1 MKASRF
7 SGRAPTAA
15 THGIFATR
23 TFRPSVSWWS
33 IICSGS
39 MACTAFKLSCGIR
52 SLRRLWKSTQ
62 HLAGAWRV
70 PSPRNPKVRPGP
82 GRCAVSP
89 PPFALHYAPHDTLRP
104 GCKASNSEYG
114 ASKDS
119 RALWYA
125 LQRMGRTGGGSG
137 YVLSFF
143 LLWFSFPVCA
153 ETGCIVITPGGGGQA
168 CPEIT

>member
-7 SGRAPTAA
+7 SSRAPTAA

-23 TFRPSVSWWS
+23 TYPPSVSWWS
-33 IICSGS
+33 IVCSGS

-52 SLRRLWKSTQ
+52 SLRRLWKSTP

-70 PSPRNPKVRPGP
+70 PSPRNPRVRPGP

-89 PPFALHYAPHDTLRP
+89 PQKLALHCAPHDTLRS
-104 GCKASNSEYG
+104 GGKASNSEYG

-119 RALWYA
+119 RALLYA
-125 LQRMGRTGGGSG
+125 LQRMGRTGK
-137 YVLSFF
+137 VLVMSYRFPSYGF
-143 LLWFSFPVCA
+143 LALSAQKPD
-153 ETGCIVITPGGGGQA
+153 TL
-168 CPEIT
+168 